1 LIKPYIINT
10 VHKSDH
16 NSFTNTPTIE
26 NLYPKQKQIKK
37 LLKDH
42 AICKVNWT
50 PFFKNVNFIL
60 YILLQKFK
68 RFVLYTNLSVSDI
81 FYLCGK
87 DYRIFTSTVIKEI

>member
-1 LIKPYIINT
+1 MIKPYISKYT

-26 NLYPKQKQIKK
+26 NLYPKQKQIKKK

-68 RFVLYTNLSVSDI
+68 RFVLYTI
-81 FYLCGK
+81 
-87 DYRIFTSTVIKEI
+87 